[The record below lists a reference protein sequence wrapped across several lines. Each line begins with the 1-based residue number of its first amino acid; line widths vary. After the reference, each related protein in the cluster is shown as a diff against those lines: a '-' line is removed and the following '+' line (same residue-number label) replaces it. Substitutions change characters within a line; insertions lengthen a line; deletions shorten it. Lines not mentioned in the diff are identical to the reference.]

1 MIPSSTDGSR
11 WGRRLTDVT
20 SVAVLLSAGGGTR
33 FHGATHKLL
42 ADLRGRPVWRQA
54 LDHVLDAG
62 FDQVVVVTGAVEL
75 PLTDGSLLDAVVWV
89 RNADWASGQASSLLV
104 GIEAAAALGATVV
117 TVGLA
122 DQPFV
127 TTASWAAV
135 READPSCR
143 IVIAEYDGRPG
154 PHPVRLGREVWPH
167 LATSGDEGAR
177 SLLRLHPEWVCRV
190 PCVGSTADIDT
201 LEDLERWKSC

>member
-1 MIPSSTDGSR
+1 M
-11 WGRRLTDVT
+11 T

-42 ADLRGRPVWRQA
+42 ADLHGRPVWRQA
-54 LDHVLDAG
+54 LDHVLEAG
-62 FDQVVVVTGAVEL
+62 FDQVIVVTGAVEL
-75 PLTDGSLLDAVVWV
+75 PVPEGMRPDAVSWV
-89 RNADWASGQASSLLV
+89 HNPDWAAGQASSLHV
-104 GIEAAAALGATVV
+104 AVRAADALGAASV

-127 TTASWAAV
+127 TTASWTAV
-135 READPSCR
+135 RTADPGCR
-143 IVIAEYDGRPG
+143 IVVAEYDGRPG

-167 LATSGDEGAR
+167 LTTSGDEGAR
-177 SLLRLHPEWVCRV
+177 SLLRLHPEWVCHV
-190 PCVGSTADIDT
+190 PCVGSIADIDT

>member
-1 MIPSSTDGSR
+1 
-11 WGRRLTDVT
+11 VT
-20 SVAVLLSAGGGTR
+20 SVAVLLSAGGGSR
-33 FHGATHKLL
+33 FHGTTHKLL
-42 ADLRGRPVWRQA
+42 ADLHGRPVWRRA

-62 FDQVVVVTGAVEL
+62 FHHVIVVTGAIDL
-75 PLTDGSLLDAVVWV
+75 PGPQDVLPDAVVCV
-89 RNADWASGQASSLLV
+89 HNPAWATGQASSLQV
-104 GIEAAAALGATVV
+104 AIRMADTLGAASV

-127 TTASWAAV
+127 TAASWSAV
-135 READPSCR
+135 RSADPECR
-143 IVIAEYDGRPG
+143 VVVAVYDGRPG

-177 SLLRLHPEWVCRV
+177 SLLRLHPEWVCHV

>member
-1 MIPSSTDGSR
+1 
-11 WGRRLTDVT
+11 VT
-20 SVAVLLSAGGGTR
+20 SVAVLLSAGGGSR

-42 ADLRGRPVWRQA
+42 ADLQGRPVWRRA

-62 FDQVVVVTGAVEL
+62 FDQVIVVTGAVEL
-75 PLTDGSLLDAVVWV
+75 PVPQGVLVVHHPG
-89 RNADWASGQASSLLV
+89 WASGQASSLLAAV
-104 GIEAAAALGATVV
+104 HAADALEATSV

-127 TTASWAAV
+127 TTASWSAV
-135 READPSCR
+135 RSADPSCR
-143 IVIAEYDGRPG
+143 IVVAEYDGRPG
-154 PHPVRLGREVWPH
+154 PHPVRLARDVWPH